1 LANKSYFQNI
11 LVPVDG
17 SRFSFQNIE
26 VAADIAEKF
35 NSKVT
40 VLHVVPHVIAHPPK
54 EYTQQVSDSVRKEM
68 ENWFLQRGKQALEEA
83 KMLFAERTLKVEA
96 LLEQFTDPAET
107 ILKVA
112 REKKSDL
119 IVVGSRGTGEIEDF
133 ALGSVAEKVCRYAE
147 CTVLIVKG
155 GRRISRILV
164 AVDGSKHAQKA
175 IEHTVQ
181 MALKYN
187 ATVTLLNVAQTIYPY
202 LTSDGAKKIGE
213 LIVSAAAKHVKELK
227 VDERVEIG
235 RPAKII
241 LDIAKNENY
250 DLIALGSRGLNPAMS
265 FLLGSVS
272 DIVARYAQCS
282 VLIVR

>member
-40 VLHVVPHVIAHPPK
+40 LLHVVPHVIAHPPK
-54 EYTQQVSDSVRKEM
+54 EYAQQVSDSVRKEM

-83 KMLFAERTLKVEA
+83 KMLFAERTLKVDT

-112 REKKSDL
+112 KEKKSDL

-155 GRRISRILV
+155 GRRISKVLV
-164 AVDGSKHAQKA
+164 AVDGSKHAQNA

-187 ATVTLLNVAQTIYPY
+187 ATVTLLTVAQTIYPY
-202 LTSDGAKKIGE
+202 LTSDGARKIGE

-227 VDERVEIG
+227 VDERVEVG

-250 DLIALGSRGLNPAMS
+250 DLIALGSRGLNPAIG